1 MPPITADAKLFRD
14 WESTVGASDKNPD
27 LLPGVDPL
35 KADVQASLTQAREL
49 KIQQEDLQG
58 KRKAITQQL
67 STIKKEGRNKVR
79 KLRAFVV
86 SQLGPDSK
94 HLTQWGIKPIGAV
107 RKRAKTAT
115 AVKAKPA
122 QPAASKTPE
131 PPAAPEEKGGAPQ
144 KPATP

>member
-14 WESTVGASDKNPD
+14 WESTVGATDKNPD

-35 KADVQASLTQAREL
+35 KADVQASLTQARDL
-49 KIQQEDLQG
+49 KIQQEDLEG

-67 STIKKEGRNKVR
+67 SAVKKDGRNKVR

-94 HLTQWGIKPIGAV
+94 HLTQWGIRPIGAG

-122 QPAASKTPE
+122 QPVPKAQE
-131 PPAAPEEKGGAPQ
+131 PPAVQEEKEGAPQ

>member
-14 WESTVGASDKNPD
+14 WESTVGATDKNPD

-35 KADVQASLTQAREL
+35 KAEVQASLAQARDL
-49 KIQQEDLQG
+49 KIQQEDLEG

-67 STIKKEGRNKVR
+67 TAVKKEGSNKVR

-94 HLTQWGIKPIGAV
+94 HLTQWGVKPIGAG
-107 RKRAKTAT
+107 RKRPK
-115 AVKAKPA
+115 VPKAKKVKQVQPA
-122 QPAASKTPE
+122 QE
-131 PPAAPEEKGGAPQ
+131 PPPVPEEKEGAPQ

>member
-35 KADVQASLTQAREL
+35 KSDVQATLAKARDL
-49 KIQQEDLQG
+49 KIQQEDLEG
-58 KRKAITQQL
+58 KRKAVTQQL
-67 STIKKEGRNKVR
+67 TAVKQEGRNKVR

-94 HLTQWGIKPIGAV
+94 HLTQWGITPIGAG
-107 RKRAKTAT
+107 RKRGKTLK
-115 AVKAKPA
+115 VIKAKKP
-122 QPAASKTPE
+122 QPTQE
-131 PPAAPEEKGGAPQ
+131 PPPVQGEKEGAPQ

>member
-14 WESTVGASDKNPD
+14 WESTVGATDKNPD

-35 KADVQASLTQAREL
+35 KTDVQASLTQARDL
-49 KIQQEDLQG
+49 KIQQEDLEG

-67 STIKKEGRNKVR
+67 SAVKKEGRNKVR

-107 RKRAKTAT
+107 RKKAKTAT
-115 AVKAKPA
+115 AVKPKPVSTPPKA
-122 QPAASKTPE
+122 QD
-131 PPAAPEEKGGAPQ
+131 PPPAPEEKGGAPQ